1 MKKIAVTETYED
13 GQAIIKEGTHGEGT
27 YVIMSGQVAIK
38 VKIDNVVITI
48 TELEKGDIF
57 GHMSLIDRQPRSA
70 SAVAVGQVKV
80 GLFDKDYLDSEINKT
95 SEDFRIILRALVDR
109 LRNTTTK
116 YTNLCIKHYK
126 LTGSIE

>member
-13 GQAIIKEGTHGEGT
+13 GQSIIKEGTHGEGT

-38 VKIDNVVITI
+38 VKVDNVVITI

-70 SAVAVGQVKV
+70 SAVAIGQVKV